1 MKHIEAVIRMFEPS
15 YDVRRIAARRPNRTN
30 GLFKRGTLFRTAL
43 DALRKAP
50 EPMTTR
56 EGLMGR
62 GWHPASILGIA
73 VHRHLSCV
81 LCTNGARDD
90 AACQFR

>member
-15 YDVRRIAARRPNRTN
+15 YDVRRTAARRRNRTN

-62 GWHPASILGIA
+62 GWHPASILGSGSPS
-73 VHRHLSCV
+73 LV
-81 LCTNGARDD
+81 LCIVYKWCTR
-90 AACQFR
+90 